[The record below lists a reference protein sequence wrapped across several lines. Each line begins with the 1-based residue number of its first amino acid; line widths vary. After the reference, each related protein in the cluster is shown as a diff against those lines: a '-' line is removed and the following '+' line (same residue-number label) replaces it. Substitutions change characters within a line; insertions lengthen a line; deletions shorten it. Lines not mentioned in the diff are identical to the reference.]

1 MKGRSAPDP
10 HSCSYHATLDRRCHV
25 RPAACPTQR
34 DTPERAPPVQGDLDA
49 RFKAAGVQNAYFPQL
64 IPLSFLQKEAQHVE
78 GFAPELA
85 LVTRGAPARLRRP
98 GPASRSSPACRNG
111 VTASIQSADSML
123 LSYDAV
129 NLQARVMAAAADG
142 SGEALNQASKAMQPQ
157 ACNPLPLQGANSHA
171 SGHARA
177 RSCGAPPLL
186 QPAAAAA
193 QHTDMSEPRAPGVSN
208 TWWPC
213 ISVLALTLP

>member
-1 MKGRSAPDP
+1 
-10 HSCSYHATLDRRCHV
+10 
-25 RPAACPTQR
+25 
-34 DTPERAPPVQGDLDA
+34 
-49 RFKAAGVQNAYFPQL
+49 
-64 IPLSFLQKEAQHVE
+64 
-78 GFAPELA
+78 
-85 LVTRGAPARLRRP
+85 
-98 GPASRSSPACRNG
+98 
-111 VTASIQSADSML
+111 ML

-129 NLQARVMAAAADG
+129 NLQARVMAAAAGG